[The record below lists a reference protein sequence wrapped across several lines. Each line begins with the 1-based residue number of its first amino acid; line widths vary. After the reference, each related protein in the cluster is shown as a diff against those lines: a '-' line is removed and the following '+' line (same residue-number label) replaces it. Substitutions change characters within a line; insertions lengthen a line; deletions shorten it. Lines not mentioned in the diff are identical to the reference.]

1 MATMNDPRRAPR
13 PEDSAPEDEAAS
25 DIGGAAASTEELTG
39 RASKTGD
46 NLAALFDNPSD
57 EHVTDGFR
65 GGSDDDRDVA
75 PPKDDAPVEGE
86 ETGTAI

>member
-1 MATMNDPRRAPR
+1 MTDMSDPGRAPR
-13 PEDSAPEDEAAS
+13 PEDSEPEEDEAT
-25 DIGGAAASTEELTG
+25 DIGGETPSTEELTG

-65 GGSDDDRDVA
+65 GGSDDDRGVA
-75 PPKDDAPVEGE
+75 PPKDDAPVAGE